1 MPEVPRRPAEGLG
14 KTVLLQWMLRPC
26 RAEEVT
32 AIKGRNREGET
43 GPLQAGT
50 EAVRKVESRRHE
62 RTRYRPPTAGP

>member
-14 KTVLLQWMLRPC
+14 KTVLLQWMLRPH
-26 RAEEVT
+26 RTEEVT